1 MVSLHGTT
9 PDANPP
15 RKIDDVD
22 DPANTLHAVLA
33 SPVRR
38 FILRYLADLPEATP
52 LTVLDGALAAAIAG
66 ADSEDL
72 TEDQRETA
80 AIALVHVHLPKL
92 VEAGYVTWDGDAVSL
107 TDDAAIEGDLAMLG
121 EDDSDG
127 PADRTDNE

>member
-1 MVSLHGTT
+1 MVSLHGTK
-9 PDANPP
+9 PDADPP

-38 FILRYLADLPEATP
+38 FILRYLADQPEATP
-52 LTVLDGALAAAIAG
+52 LTVLDGALAAALAG

-72 TEDQRETA
+72 TDDQRETA

-107 TDDAAIEGDLAMLG
+107 TDDATEDDLATLA
-121 EDDSDG
+121 EDDSFDA
-127 PADRTDNE
+127 ADRPDDE